1 MKKNPKQDRKTVSDA
16 IRETKALADKLN
28 VPLYVVYLAKE
39 KSQSNDREVL
49 TKWIEE
55 RKGGT
60 YECSF

>member
-1 MKKNPKQDRKTVSDA
+1 MKNPKQDRKTVVDSLK
-16 IRETKALADKLN
+16 ETKLLKDKLG

-39 KSQSNDREVL
+39 KTGSNDREVL